1 MLVGMLSGAFI
12 QSDMMLTALSI
23 CRAHPLPNGSRGDA
37 EESAAWKVTWFA
49 VTACKTLMH
58 ERWMDPSEAQRSVDD
73 LRIHRKRDRRIERLV
88 PHSDEGLLRSIQ
100 LLRHLCL
107 VRKRIPRRGDIGGGG
122 RGGGG
127 RGLRHP
133 SLGGID
139 ALLHLKEPEN
149 TGNKMQMTA
158 SQRTPRHLSRTP

>member
-1 MLVGMLSGAFI
+1 
-12 QSDMMLTALSI
+12 
-23 CRAHPLPNGSRGDA
+23 
-37 EESAAWKVTWFA
+37 
-49 VTACKTLMH
+49 
-58 ERWMDPSEAQRSVDD
+58 MDPSEAQRSVDD

-88 PHSDEGLLRSIQ
+88 PHSDEGFLRSIQ

-107 VRKRIPRRGDIGGGG
+107 IRKRIPRRGDIGGGG

-139 ALLHLKEPEN
+139 ALLHLKG
-149 TGNKMQMTA
+149 TGNTMIPKPMMRREQNADDCIPTHTSSLVTYSLMDSA
-158 SQRTPRHLSRTP
+158 RSRPAAIPESIRS